1 MKLLGIDYGTK
12 RTGIAVTDSGGQMAF
27 PRAVV
32 VMETKQRFWEELLA
46 TFEAESPEALV
57 VGLPLR
63 SDGSD
68 SLTTRQVRNFVE
80 SLKRR
85 TALPVYLMQESYSS
99 LEAEA
104 MLREA
109 GKKGKKAK
117 AGLDAAAAARI
128 LESFLNLDEAKRIR
142 A

>member
-1 MKLLGIDYGTK
+1 MKLLGIDYGIK
-12 RTGIAVTDSGGQMAF
+12 RTGIAATDSGGQMAF

-32 VMETKQRFWEELLA
+32 VMETKQRFWEDLLA
-46 TFEAESPEALV
+46 IVATEAPAALV

-80 SLKRR
+80 SLQRR
-85 TALPVYLMQESYSS
+85 ISLPVYLMPESYSS
-99 LEAEA
+99 LEAET

-109 GKKGKKAK
+109 GKKGKQIKT
-117 AGLDAAAAARI
+117 GLDAAAAARI
-128 LESFLNLDEAKRIR
+128 LESFLNLDETKRIR